1 MLTSSKVTKMRRKHH
16 GICDRHCLLCS
27 ICWCET
33 LVINPSF
40 LKGNNMTREE
50 KILALT
56 NYELVFLIESPE
68 QLKDVSEFF
77 AKGGFNAWTDE
88 QLDTSMYHKFGDD

>member
-1 MLTSSKVTKMRRKHH
+1 L
-16 GICDRHCLLCS
+16 
-27 ICWCET
+27 
-33 LVINPSF
+33 INF

>member
-1 MLTSSKVTKMRRKHH
+1 
-16 GICDRHCLLCS
+16 
-27 ICWCET
+27 
-33 LVINPSF
+33 
-40 LKGNNMTREE
+40 MTREE

-68 QLKDVSEFF
+68 QLEGVSEFF